1 MLRGPLHLPL
11 QHTANRVLEASGHG
25 KGEDCTGVDMRE
37 RHSGRENRL
46 DLLEIR
52 DPGGGPGKKLQIV
65 TKAAVGG
72 TLVWIAMDRNS
83 CKKVAHA
90 KKIIRVLSHHLTV
103 DNP

>member
-1 MLRGPLHLPL
+1 MHD
-11 QHTANRVLEASGHG
+11 

-46 DLLEIR
+46 DLGWRLETT
-52 DPGGGPGKKLQIV
+52 IV
-65 TKAAVGG
+65 TMAQVSG

-90 KKIIRVLSHHLTV
+90 KKITGVLPHPLTV
-103 DNP
+103 GNP